1 MNWKETLERK
11 NELLSL
17 LRERSEIFNIDA
29 KESCARTFGQPID
42 AFYHMPYDVW
52 CFQSLRQR
60 ELYDAMFRDMAE
72 VEEWCGQKLVDIRCD
87 RWLHIY
93 RDFLSEL

>member
-1 MNWKETLERK
+1 LSVKQERK
-11 NELLSL
+11 DELLSL
-17 LRERSEIFNIDA
+17 LRARSEIFNIDA
-29 KESCARTFGQPID
+29 KESCAITFGQPID

-52 CFQSLRQR
+52 CFQSERLR
-60 ELYDAMFRDMAE
+60 EFYDAMLRDVAE
-72 VEEWCGQKLVDIRCD
+72 VEDWCGQKLVDVSYD